1 MLHDIYIYIYTCIC
15 NWYLVLHACCIVLF
29 LRFIVPTWYCEL
41 EGTQSFGRHQ
51 FGSSKMHPFAAGQS
65 HFNAIKRLQNEDG
78 QKGSA
83 QLGQNAVNITI
94 MLYNALYFVL
104 YFLILTLLK
113 SFVEWLNGFVDC
125 REQQSR
131 DLDDYNVMTFV
142 AFCLYSPLWLA
153 GPTMTFNAFASHIRD
168 RQMQA
173 CFKCCLRSIEVVS

>member
-1 MLHDIYIYIYTCIC
+1 MHAVLSFSYVLLFQLDIASWKTPR
-15 NWYLVLHACCIVLF
+15 VLDDIS
-29 LRFIVPTWYCEL
+29 L
-41 EGTQSFGRHQ
+41 EVARCTHLLQAKVTSMP
-51 FGSSKMHPFAAGQS
+51 SSAYKTRMD
-65 HFNAIKRLQNEDG
+65 KR
-78 QKGSA
+78 SP

-168 RQMQA
+168 RLL
-173 CFKCCLRSIEVVS
+173 KINWSGEWS